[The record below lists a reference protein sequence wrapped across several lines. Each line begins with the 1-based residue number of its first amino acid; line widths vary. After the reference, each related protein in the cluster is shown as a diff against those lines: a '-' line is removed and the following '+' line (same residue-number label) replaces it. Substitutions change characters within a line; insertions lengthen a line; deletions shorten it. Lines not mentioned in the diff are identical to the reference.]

1 MAVWLVW
8 TTKICYNLIIMKKI
22 LFVVIIVIVAG
33 VAWRMNST
41 PSSDNSSVIPKET
54 ETVSVPSSQTVKV
67 SEKLSEYKNDEL
79 GFSVK
84 YPTTW
89 EKLES
94 SSNVTFVIPL
104 GSDKEK
110 NTVSKIETK
119 IDVSSGSC
127 AFPLVTTVKERNT
140 LKVGDLS
147 FNMISLS
154 NTIQGRSFFNR
165 MYSLQKDSICYY
177 FTLGAITSS
186 PSSKGYTGADAQKV
200 GARNTAIIDSIDN
213 QFKDM
218 VKSFAFV
225 VGPAGQDESKVSPK
239 K

>member
-1 MAVWLVW
+1 
-8 TTKICYNLIIMKKI
+8 MKKI
-22 LFVVIIVIVAG
+22 LFVIIIVVIGG
-33 VAWRMNST
+33 VVWRMNSDST
-41 PSSDNSSVIPKET
+41 PKVSNETPKET

-110 NTVSKIETK
+110 NTVSKIESK
-119 IDVSSGSC
+119 IDVSSGTC
-127 AFPLVTTVKERNT
+127 TFPLVASVKERNT
-140 LKVGDLS
+140 IKVGDLS

-154 NTIQGRSFFNR
+154 NTIQGRTFFNR

-177 FTLGAITSS
+177 FTLGAISSS

-200 GARNTAIIDSIDN
+200 GARNTAIIDGVDN

>member
-1 MAVWLVW
+1 
-8 TTKICYNLIIMKKI
+8 MKKI
-22 LFVVIIVIVAG
+22 LIIVIILAIVG
-33 VAWRMNST
+33 VVYYKVNDSKVVVNNGTDST
-41 PSSDNSSVIPKET
+41 SNTSTDVDNN
-54 ETVSVPSSQTVKV
+54 VSVPTSQTVKV
-67 SEKLSEYKNDEL
+67 SDKLSEYKNDEL

-94 SSNVTFVIPL
+94 ASNITFTIPL
-104 GSDKEK
+104 SNETER
-110 NTVSKIETK
+110 NTVNKVEAK
-119 IDVSSGSC
+119 IDISSGAC
-127 AFPLVTTVKERNT
+127 TFPPVTTVKERNT
-140 LKVGDLS
+140 VKVNDLS

-154 NTIQGRSFFNR
+154 NTLQGKTFFNR
-165 MYSLQKDSICYY
+165 MYSLQKDSVCYY

-200 GARNTAIIDSIDN
+200 GARNKAIVDTADT

-218 VKSFAFV
+218 IKTFAFV
-225 VGPAGQDESKVSPK
+225 VGSVGQDETKVSPK

>member
-1 MAVWLVW
+1 
-8 TTKICYNLIIMKKI
+8 MKKI
-22 LFVVIIVIVAG
+22 LFIIVIVVIG
-33 VAWRMNST
+33 VLIWKVNSNST
-41 PSSDNSSVIPKET
+41 TNTPNPTPTET

-79 GFSVK
+79 GFSIK

-94 SSNVTFVIPL
+94 SSNVTFIIPL
-104 GSDKEK
+104 GSEKEK
-110 NTVSKIETK
+110 NTVSKVESK

-127 AFPLVTTVKERNT
+127 TFPPVTTEKERNT
-140 LKVGDLS
+140 VKVGDLS

-154 NTIQGRSFFNR
+154 NTIQGRTFFNR

-200 GARNTAIIDSIDN
+200 GARNTTIIDTIDN

-225 VGPAGQDESKVSPK
+225 VGPAGKDETQVSPK